1 MVSAQ
6 CKSFALSASSSNGLE
21 FSSTGPCNRS
31 SRENKRRRAA
41 SDARWVKLMDTKTSP
56 HLPAAEITSIAA
68 MNRHG
73 RLVVP
78 LGLAARDGERAGDGE
93 HCAGDGERDAR
104 FVASD
109 VRSITLGEQPFF
121 FRFVL
126 GPAGGQR
133 NVSLGV
139 IERRPMSCCS
149 RGARKPEAEEHG
161 VRTAIASRA
170 QRK

>member
-1 MVSAQ
+1 
-6 CKSFALSASSSNGLE
+6 
-21 FSSTGPCNRS
+21 
-31 SRENKRRRAA
+31 
-41 SDARWVKLMDTKTSP
+41 
-56 HLPAAEITSIAA
+56 

-121 FRFVL
+121 FSGSYW
-126 GPAGGQR
+126 GPR
-133 NVSLGV
+133 
-139 IERRPMSCCS
+139 E
-149 RGARKPEAEEHG
+149 
-161 VRTAIASRA
+161 VREMFLSV
-170 QRK
+170 